1 MVVPNESGCR
11 QRRCLAVDR
20 HRRIVSERR
29 WSLSETSCAVAET
42 ANTQMLTCSLPLSD
56 STREPSPTCVSTV
69 YAKNHVCGGAL
80 LCRSSCEV
88 CALEPRVRCGRDR
101 CWILLKLYTHVQQW
115 SLSTHHTTVPYT
127 ETSPRHMPRPRR
139 LGVCYFLTFSRLGWA
154 RLRKRVPKRDGRE
167 PES

>member
-42 ANTQMLTCSLPLSD
+42 ANTQMLTCSLLLSD

-69 YAKNHVCGGAL
+69 YAKNHVCGGA

-115 SLSTHHTTVPYT
+115 SHRRVHTPHHSSIYRDFT
-127 ETSPRHMPRPRR
+127 ETYAETETTGGLLLSYLQPAGVGAAPQTRPKKGRPR
-139 LGVCYFLTFSRLGWA
+139 T
-154 RLRKRVPKRDGRE
+154 
-167 PES
+167 